1 MEVTVK
7 NKISEQFDNPECKS
21 SLTLRF
27 RLCLSFLVVC
37 ILTPFVYAETLSEDI
52 DPISLLESSLSPG
65 IQDINTLN
73 ISEHP
78 KASSGINS
86 NIAANLAAR
95 VDKKPSDLLI
105 AKSPVTDLGRQLWQ
119 ARISV
124 SEDDKSS
131 QSKNELQQI
140 IKQISSV
147 EFKPQDRT
155 LEPLIVVEPAKTA
168 ESNEALSNTDMPKKT
183 KPGKPETMPQKSLGS
198 GQQDEKQLLRGQITK
213 QTLQIFEQLSQQ
225 PQQIKNPLEL
235 AEILFR
241 SNQLKEAAKCYQEAL
256 KLMTANENGR
266 HEDKAWILFQIGN
279 CLQKDDPPTATQ
291 MYKQLIVEC
300 PDSPW
305 VDLAEAKSR
314 LIDWYLKEKP
324 NTLINERKL

>member
-1 MEVTVK
+1 M
-7 NKISEQFDNPECKS
+7 
-21 SLTLRF
+21 
-27 RLCLSFLVVC
+27 
-37 ILTPFVYAETLSEDI
+37 
-52 DPISLLESSLSPG
+52 
-65 IQDINTLN
+65 N

-78 KASSGINS
+78 KTSSGINS
-86 NIAANLAAR
+86 NIAANLSAR

-105 AKSPVTDLGRQLWQ
+105 AKSPATDVGRQLWQ
-119 ARISV
+119 AGISV
-124 SEDDKSS
+124 SEDSKSS
-131 QSKNELQQI
+131 RSKNELQQI
-140 IKQISSV
+140 IKQINSV
-147 EFKPQDRT
+147 EFKPQNRT
-155 LEPLIVVEPAKTA
+155 LESLIVVEPAGTA
-168 ESNEALSNTDMPKKT
+168 ESNEALSNTDVPEGT
-183 KPGKPETMPQKSLGS
+183 KSEKPETMPQ
-198 GQQDEKQLLRGQITK
+198 RGQITK

-279 CLQKDDPPTATQ
+279 CLQKDDPPTAMQ